1 VSAVSL
7 VLGLLLIFFGR
18 TLYWAFV
25 AVAGFFVGW
34 ELATELLAEQAEWIR
49 ILVALAAG
57 VIGAILGM
65 LVQRIAFAIA
75 GLFAGGYL
83 ALVLAREAGL
93 PGEPLVW
100 FVIGAILGAIVAAF
114 VMDWAIIVLSSL
126 AGASAVVD
134 PFDWDTTVT
143 AFAFVGLTA
152 LGIIVQGNRLRSSA
166 TPSGGPVSTG

>member
-1 VSAVSL
+1 MSAISII
-7 VLGLLLIFFGR
+7 LGLMLLFFGR
-18 TLYWAFV
+18 SLYWAFV

-34 ELATELLAEQAEWIR
+34 ELAAQFLAEQADWIR
-49 ILVALAAG
+49 ILVALGAG

-93 PGEPLVW
+93 PGEPMIW
-100 FVIGAILGAIVAAF
+100 FVIGAILGAIVAVL
-114 VMDWAIIVLSSL
+114 VMDWAIIVLSSM

-134 PFDWDTTVT
+134 PFDWEPTVT
-143 AFAFVGLTA
+143 ALAFVGLAA
-152 LGIIVQGNRLRSSA
+152 LGIIVQGRRLQSSA
-166 TPSGGPVSTG
+166 APSGGAAS